1 MISLAMPR
9 PSAPKSES
17 TRALILASALAA
29 FRERGF
35 ERVTMREVA
44 ASAGVALGAAYYY
57 FDSKDALVTAFY
69 EQAQAEILPALDRT
83 LAQSR
88 SLEQRIRAIIQH
100 KLDYFAPNR
109 RLMAALSSHIDPQ
122 NPLSPFSADTSRIRE
137 QDIACFARA
146 VSDSGVKLPPSTLPY
161 LPRLLW
167 LYQMGLM
174 LFWVYDRSPNQQ
186 LTTLLFDK
194 TLRMILITLK
204 LASLPIM
211 RPLHRHAGDLL
222 HAIYDADPNA
232 NFDQAP
238 L

>member
-1 MISLAMPR
+1 MPR
-9 PSAPKSES
+9 QPTQKSEA
-17 TRALILASALAA
+17 TRSHILASALTA

-44 ASAGVALGAAYYY
+44 VSADVALGAAYYY
-57 FDSKDALVTAFY
+57 FDSKDALVMAFY
-69 EQAQAEILPALDRT
+69 EQAQAQILPGLERI

-88 SLEQRIRAIIQH
+88 SLDQRLRAIIQH

-109 RLMAALSSHIDPQ
+109 RLMAALSTHIDPHH
-122 NPLSPFSADTSRIRE
+122 PLSPFSADTSRIRE

-146 VSDSGVKLPPSTLPY
+146 VSDSGVKLPASTLPY

-174 LFWVYDRSPNQQ
+174 LFWVYDRSENQQ
-186 LTTLLFDK
+186 LTALLFDK

-204 LASLPIM
+204 LASLPLM
-211 RPLHRHAGDLL
+211 RPLHRQAGELL
-222 HAIYDADPNA
+222 SAIYDGDPNIE
-232 NFDQAP
+232 FEQAP
-238 L
+238 K

>member
-1 MISLAMPR
+1 MPR

-17 TRALILASALAA
+17 TRAHILASALAA

-44 ASAGVALGAAYYY
+44 ASADVALGAAYYY

-88 SLEQRIRAIIQH
+88 TLEQRIRAIIQH
-100 KLDYFAPNR
+100 KFDYFAPNR
-109 RLMAALSSHIDPQ
+109 RLMAALSAHIDPH

-146 VSDSGVKLPPSTLPY
+146 VADSGVKLPASTLPY

-174 LFWVYDRSPNQQ
+174 LFWVYDRSENQQ
-186 LTTLLFDK
+186 LTALLFSK
-194 TLRMILITLK
+194 TLRMILIALK
-204 LASLPIM
+204 LARLPFM
-211 RPLHRHAGDLL
+211 RPLHRHAGQLL
-222 HAIYDADPNA
+222 RAIYDPEIDVAPNVD
-232 NFDQAP
+232 FDQAP
-238 L
+238 Q